1 MPQRRT
7 LQAFDPFAGDQR
19 VAVDAHE
26 ALAELVF
33 QRLQRLVQQH
43 LALRMAQGHVLVVGN
58 EEDHLFQRDQLDP
71 LAGPCTDVAARTAAA
86 GGRGL
91 GQRGQLHAVRSRGFL
106 QRLGQVFAAH
116 RLDQVAHGA
125 DLEGF
130 QGEFVMGRAEDHSRR
145 RFPLAESGRDL
156 EAVQT
161 GHADIQQ
168 DDIGLEAVDQ
178 RQRFFAIAGRGLED
192 AIAVQLPYQ
201 SGQALSRQRF
211 VIDNQDIHKLR
222 LPA

>member
-58 EEDHLFQRDQLDP
+58 EEDHLFQRDKLDP

-91 GQRGQLHAVRSRGFL
+91 VSAASCTRFGREAFFNASARSSLR
-106 QRLGQVFAAH
+106 
-116 RLDQVAHGA
+116 
-125 DLEGF
+125 
-130 QGEFVMGRAEDHSRR
+130 
-145 RFPLAESGRDL
+145 
-156 EAVQT
+156 T
-161 GHADIQQ
+161 G
-168 DDIGLEAVDQ
+168 LT
-178 RQRFFAIAGRGLED
+178 R
-192 AIAVQLPYQ
+192 
-201 SGQALSRQRF
+201 
-211 VIDNQDIHKLR
+211 
-222 LPA
+222 